1 MRTFMAASGVAATVL
16 AAWLFRADGAAAI
29 AIFIFIFIAVFFGCY
44 PARRASKL
52 DPVETLRFE

>member
-1 MRTFMAASGVAATVL
+1 MAASGVAATVL

-29 AIFIFIFIAVFFGCY
+29 AIFIAVFLGCY
-44 PARRASKL
+44 PARRASTL